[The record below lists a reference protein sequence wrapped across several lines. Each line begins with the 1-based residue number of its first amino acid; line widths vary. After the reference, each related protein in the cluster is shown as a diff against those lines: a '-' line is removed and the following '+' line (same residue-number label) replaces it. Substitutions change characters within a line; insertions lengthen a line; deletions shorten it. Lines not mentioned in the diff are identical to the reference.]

1 MHNSA
6 IFMKYIFENVQG
18 SAQKFHLYYVCITCI
33 CGQMLGVCYARGIL
47 STKDTMA
54 IFLEASWM
62 FMLGWY
68 SDLNI
73 ERFSWQF
80 ILYLDFLHRPW
91 PLCSY
96 NCSIS
101 RSSHLF
107 VVFKYNRNV
116 LFKNSHKFQIILWS
130 RNIVSFVVKS
140 FMMVAI
146 DLV

>member
-1 MHNSA
+1 MKYIDKIMHNSA

-54 IFLEASWM
+54 IFLEDSWM

-68 SDLNI
+68 IDLSI

-101 RSSHLF
+101 RSSHIF
-107 VVFKYNRNV
+107 VSGYFLKHKHTVFEIKINYQ
-116 LFKNSHKFQIILWS
+116 FT
-130 RNIVSFVVKS
+130 
-140 FMMVAI
+140 
-146 DLV
+146 